1 MTPPMESSRSFAGAP
16 PVEPELASEPA
27 SAPRGSL
34 GVIGDLLGRIVR
46 RIRGMAPLVLA
57 MSCQSAE
64 LGPALAIEPE
74 PAVEAAAS
82 VRPAPKP
89 VAPAEEGPRSLG
101 KFNITFYYVVGEE
114 ELIARA
120 SRKKPPANDNRLV
133 AAAAAG
139 SAGSAG
145 SGGSGGDVELASAA
159 PIEAA
164 PPPEKVT
171 LYAPGKACE
180 PIAETTREFV
190 REVTMQGTGKLR
202 DGRLVNI
209 WGRCKC
215 PTSPCFTIV
224 EQQWGIGGAGRPLQ
238 PFRSVAVDP
247 KLIKLGSLLHVP
259 ELEGRTMPG
268 RPPWGGY
275 VHDGCVIADDT
286 GGAVKNHQLDL
297 FVGRRS
303 WFLGMSGSPGRH
315 SWARGVPVFDGSKIC
330 ERKGRKISRRSG
342 AI

>member
-1 MTPPMESSRSFAGAP
+1 MTPPMESSRSAAGAP
-16 PVEPELASEPA
+16 PVEPELAREPA

-34 GVIGDLLGRIVR
+34 GLLGDLIGRIVR
-46 RIRGMAPLVLA
+46 RFKGMAPLVLA
-57 MSCQSAE
+57 MSCQTAE
-64 LGPALAIEPE
+64 LGPMLASERE
-74 PAVEAAAS
+74 PATEAAAS
-82 VRPAPKP
+82 VRPAPEP
-89 VAPAEEGPRSLG
+89 VTRTEEGPRSLG

-114 ELIARA
+114 EIIARP
-120 SRKKPPANDNRLV
+120 SRKKPPVNDNLPV
-133 AAAAAG
+133 AAAAG
-139 SAGSAG
+139 S
-145 SGGSGGDVELASAA
+145 GGDMELASAA

-171 LYAPGKACE
+171 LYAPGQACE

-224 EQQWGIGGAGRPLQ
+224 TQQWGIGGAGRPLQ

-268 RPPWGGY
+268 RPPWGGF

-286 GGAVKNHQLDL
+286 GGAVKNRQLDL
-297 FVGRRS
+297 FVGRRN

-330 ERKGRKISRRSG
+330 ERKGRKISRRAG